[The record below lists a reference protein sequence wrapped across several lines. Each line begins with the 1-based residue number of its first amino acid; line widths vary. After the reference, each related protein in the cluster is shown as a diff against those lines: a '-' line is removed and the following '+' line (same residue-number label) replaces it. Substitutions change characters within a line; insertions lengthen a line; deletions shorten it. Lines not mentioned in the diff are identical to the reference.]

1 MRITPEQE
9 RASAPATSAWVA
21 ASAGTGKTHVL
32 TSRVLRLMLAGA
44 DPAKILCVTFTKAA
58 AAEMANRINDQL
70 ASWAVMDDEDLVE
83 KIGELGH
90 DNPDEETLTVARR
103 LFAEVLDL
111 PGGLKIDTI
120 HAFCQSL
127 MARFPLEAG
136 IAPHFTVADE
146 RTSATLF
153 YDATLS
159 TLAQAQSQAQSIE
172 DGTPLAKAVEKI
184 AGMTTELGF
193 HDLLRALGSERHK
206 ILELLRNFPEEQAL
220 GEHIYSALGL
230 ERGVD
235 EDSIVAQACDDRSID
250 KAGLSQTATTL
261 ATGSKTD
268 QSRGSAIGD
277 WLASPGDRA
286 DGFDHYVSQFL
297 TASGDERAR
306 LVTKSVA
313 ERHPDT
319 EPVLRFEAARLAA
332 VMERRRLTRVGSLTS
347 AMLLFAKQLFA
358 AYEAAKRGQGVL
370 DYDDLIAYARN
381 LIAGPTSTAW
391 VLYKLDGGLD
401 HILVDEAQDTNPLQ
415 WQIVDALAS
424 EFLAGEGTRETTRTV
439 FAVGDAKQSI
449 YGFQHAEPAE
459 FDRMRHEF
467 RRRCDAADLRFHDG
481 VLNFSFR
488 STQAVLSLVDAVFA
502 DAEARQGLGSQDG
515 EILRHEAARAGVG
528 GLVELWES
536 EAPQPEPEPEP
547 WEPPLTQRRLDDPEA
562 RLAARIAAQIGH
574 WLKNGEILESTGKEV
589 TPGDIIILVRRRNR
603 FFSAMVKELKR
614 RGIRVAGMDR
624 MVLGDQLAVMDLM
637 ALARFTLATDD
648 DLTLATV
655 LKSPLVGLDEDQLYS
670 LAHDRP
676 GALWQA
682 LGARQSDREFSA
694 AHDFLVGCLRSA
706 GTLAPFEFF
715 SNVLDREDGR
725 RNLVARLGEDCLDPL
740 DEFLSLALD
749 FERTSPP
756 SLQGFLHW
764 MDASRTEVKREMEQ
778 GRDEV
783 RVMTVHG
790 AKGLEAPIVF
800 LPDTCM
806 APSQTPPF
814 LWLEGGEQ
822 RPVMMWPGRAENAVG
837 PCRISREAEASKRDE
852 EYNRQLYVA
861 LTRAADRLYIAGYET
876 SRGRSSG
883 CWYDRISAGF
893 DRLSG
898 AEDVSAFDGMP
909 VRRYHSG
916 GEIIE
921 GEDED
926 KREDAA
932 ETPLPDWARSTPAS
946 EPRPTRPLMPSRM
959 GEADKPVIEPG
970 KEQKKFQRGTLIHR
984 LLELLPELPQ
994 ETREAA
1000 ATAFLSQP
1008 AYGLDD
1014 KTVAA
1019 WTREALGV
1027 IGVPGLEHLFA
1038 PGSMAEVPIVGTVG
1052 TTGISGQIDRLVV
1065 SDAEVLVVDFKSN
1078 QDVPDA
1084 PEAVPPAYLLQMA
1097 AYREILREIYPDRPV
1112 RCALLWT
1119 AEARLMPL
1127 GEAELDIEA
1136 AQITLA

>member
-1 MRITPEQE
+1 MTAEQD
-9 RASAPATSAWVA
+9 RAADPATSAWVA

-58 AAEMANRINDQL
+58 AAEMANRINHRL
-70 ASWAVMDDEDLVE
+70 ASWAVMDDAHLSAEVHD
-83 KIGELGH
+83 LGH
-90 DNPDEETLTVARR
+90 DKTDDETLTVARR
-103 LFAEVLDL
+103 LFAEVLEL

-153 YDATLS
+153 FDATLS
-159 TLAQAQSQAQSIE
+159 ALAQAQAQSIE
-172 DGTPLAKAVEKI
+172 GGTPLARALEQI

-193 HDLLRALGSERHK
+193 QDLLRALGAERHK
-206 ILELLRNFPEEQAL
+206 ILNLLRDFPEAQAL
-220 GEHIYSALGL
+220 EARIYGALGL
-230 ERGVD
+230 KRGVK
-235 EDSIVAQACDDRSID
+235 EDGVIAQACDDTAFDRT
-250 KAGLSQTATTL
+250 GLTQAASAL

-268 QSRGSAIGD
+268 QARGQAIAD
-277 WLASPGDRA
+277 WLASPGERA
-286 DGFDHYVSQFL
+286 AGFDHYVSQFL

-306 LVTKSVA
+306 LATKSVA
-313 ERHPDT
+313 ESHPDA
-319 EPVLRFEAARLAA
+319 EPVLRREAGRLGAVVEQCRLA
-332 VMERRRLTRVGSLTS
+332 RVGSLTS
-347 AMLLFAKQLFA
+347 AMLTFAKQLFA
-358 AYEAAKRGQGVL
+358 TYEAAKRAQGVL
-370 DYDDLIAYARN
+370 DYDDLIAYARD

-415 WQIVDALAS
+415 WQIVDVLAS
-424 EFLAGEGTRETTRTV
+424 EFLAGEGAQETTRTV

-467 RRRCDAADLRFHDG
+467 RRRCDAAGLRFHDG

-488 STQAVLSLVDAVFA
+488 STQAVLGLVDAVFA
-502 DAEARQGLGSQDG
+502 DDDARRGLGSQDG
-515 EILRHEAARAGVG
+515 DILRHEAYRAGVG
-528 GLVELWES
+528 GLVELWET
-536 EAPQPEPEPEP
+536 EAPHPEPEPEP
-547 WEPPLTQRRLDDPEA
+547 WEPPVTQRRLDDPEA
-562 RLAARIAAQIGH
+562 RLATRIAGQIGH
-574 WLKNGEILESTGKEV
+574 WLKSGEVLESTGKKI

-614 RGIRVAGMDR
+614 GGIRVAGMDR
-624 MVLGDQLAVMDLM
+624 MILGDQLAVMDLT
-637 ALARFTLATDD
+637 ALARFTLAPDD

-655 LKSPLVGLDEDQLYS
+655 LKSPLVGLDEEQLYS
-670 LAHDRP
+670 LAHGRP
-676 GALWQA
+676 ATLWKA
-682 LGARQSDREFSA
+682 LGAKQSEGAFTD

-706 GTLAPFEFF
+706 GTAAPFEFF
-715 SNVLDREDGR
+715 SNILDREGGR

-756 SLQGFLHW
+756 SLQAFLHW

-814 LWLEGGEQ
+814 LWLDGDENST
-822 RPVMMWPGRAENAVG
+822 VMIWPGRAENAVG
-837 PCRISREAEASKRDE
+837 PCRTSRESEAIKRDE
-852 EYNRQLYVA
+852 EYSRQLYVA
-861 LTRAADRLYIAGYET
+861 LTRAADRLYISGYET
-876 SRGRSSG
+876 SRGRSNG
-883 CWYDRISAGF
+883 CWYDRIAAGF

-898 AEDVSAFDGMP
+898 AEDASAFDDMP
-909 VRRYHSG
+909 VRRYQSG
-916 GEIIE
+916 GEVI
-921 GEDED
+921 EDEEKD
-926 KREDAA
+926 TSEAAA
-932 ETPLPDWARSTPAS
+932 EMPLPDWALRSPAP

-959 GEADKPVIEPG
+959 GESDKPVIEPG

-984 LLELLPELPQ
+984 LLELLPELPD
-994 ETREAA
+994 EAREAA
-1000 ATAFLSQP
+1000 ATQFLSQP
-1008 AYGLDD
+1008 AYSLDSE
-1014 KTVAA
+1014 TVAA
-1019 WTREALGV
+1019 WTGEAMRV
-1027 IGVPGLEHLFA
+1027 MNVPGLTHLFA
-1038 PGSMAEVPIVGTVG
+1038 PGSLAEVPIVGTIG

-1065 SDAEVLVVDFKSN
+1065 SEGEVLVVDYKSN
-1078 QDVPDA
+1078 LDVPDG
-1084 PEAVPPAYLLQMA
+1084 PEAVPPAYLKQMA
-1097 AYREILREIYPDRPV
+1097 AYREILREIYPDKPV

-1127 GEAELDIEA
+1127 SEAELDHEA
-1136 AQITLA
+1136 AQITTA